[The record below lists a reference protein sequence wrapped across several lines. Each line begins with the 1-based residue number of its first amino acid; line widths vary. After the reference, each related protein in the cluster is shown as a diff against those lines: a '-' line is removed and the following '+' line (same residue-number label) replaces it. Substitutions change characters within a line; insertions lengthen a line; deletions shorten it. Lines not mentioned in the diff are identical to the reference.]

1 MKTSCSPKNGV
12 RGLAFILVFTTTLV
26 CSLQTGAS
34 AMLAPAAAP
43 APASDTVPDRAADMQ
58 AVQKTLE
65 SKVLRQRLHELGLSD
80 REIQTRLGK
89 LSDPQLHQLA
99 SRISS
104 LNPAG
109 DFTLFGILIA
119 VVLVLFIIYLIKRI

>member
-1 MKTSCSPKNGV
+1 
-12 RGLAFILVFTTTLV
+12 
-26 CSLQTGAS
+26 
-34 AMLAPAAAP
+34 
-43 APASDTVPDRAADMQ
+43 MQ